1 MFLKQESARSLRG
14 FVKSTLP
21 FSQREALKIHKARL
35 DTSSDI
41 VQSLYSTESFDGR
54 LETKAS
60 NRSKSSIGV
69 RLIASKFRFPFKQNG
84 DISETLCAG
93 RSTDFIDVKVFF
105 NLCNDA
111 VPSNQNGSCTKN
123 VWTTYLSCLQLIP
136 STPFTETD
144 ILHDHITQ
152 DNVFGMAVC
161 SALSIK
167 TTRKV
172 EYWISLQDLE
182 DVSTPNL

>member
-1 MFLKQESARSLRG
+1 
-14 FVKSTLP
+14 
-21 FSQREALKIHKARL
+21 
-35 DTSSDI
+35 
-41 VQSLYSTESFDGR
+41 
-54 LETKAS
+54 
-60 NRSKSSIGV
+60 
-69 RLIASKFRFPFKQNG
+69 LIASKFRFPFKQNG

-111 VPSNQNGSCTKN
+111 VPSNQNGSCTQN